1 MGKLVLTGKG
11 RRWFQSGHPWIYAD
25 DIASGEG
32 QRGELLPIF
41 DPSDRPLGWGLFSSE
56 SKIAVRVVARGD
68 KQPNREFWK
77 GRIERAVK
85 TRQDLGRLDPAGA
98 CRLLSGDSE
107 GIPGLIVDLYAD
119 VAVLQCGTQAADRMR
134 DFVVELL
141 DECLPFPLRAVVDR
155 SDASVRRLEGLESR
169 TEVVRGEL
177 GGPVVVRDAGLEHAV
192 DVLAGHKSGH
202 YLDQRDNRIAA
213 AERVRGRKVLDAFSY
228 DGLFGI
234 RAAMA
239 GASDVLCLDQ
249 NADAGERVLENA
261 RRNGVE
267 DRVRFEKVN
276 VMKDLRD
283 RVDGEERFGVVVLD
297 PPAFA
302 RNRREVQGA
311 VRGYRELHLRGM
323 NLLDPGGHLVAC
335 SCSYAMDREGFMAT
349 LSEAARDAGREMWIE
364 EVRGASPDHPVNLHL
379 KESEYLKCA
388 ILRSA

>member
-56 SKIAVRVVARGD
+56 SKIAVRVVARGET
-68 KQPNREFWK
+68 QPNREFWR
-77 GRIERAVK
+77 GRIERAVQ
-85 TRQDLGRLDPAGA
+85 TREALGRLDPQGA

-134 DFVVELL
+134 DFLVELL
-141 DECLPFPLRAVVDR
+141 EECLPFPLRAIVDR

-169 TEVVRGEL
+169 TEVMRGEL
-177 GGPVVVRDAGLEHAV
+177 EEPVVVRDAGLEHAV
-192 DVLAGHKSGH
+192 NVLAGHKSGH
-202 YLDQRDNRIAA
+202 YLDQRDNRIAT
-213 AERVRGRKVLDAFSY
+213 AERVRGRTVLDAFSY

-239 GASDVLCLDQ
+239 GAKDVLCLDQ
-249 NADAGERVLENA
+249 NAEAGERVLENA

-283 RVDGEERFGVVVLD
+283 RAHGEERFGVVVLD

-311 VRGYRELHLRGM
+311 VRGYRELHLRGL
-323 NLLDPGGHLVAC
+323 NLLEPGGHLVAC
-335 SCSYAMDREGFMAT
+335 SCSYAMDREGFLGTVA
-349 LSEAARDAGREMWIE
+349 EAARDAGREMWIE